1 MTLTPDTIK
10 APLGQETWPR
20 GATAPQRRLAD
31 WADRHIAIL
40 FNIPTVAILTLM
52 ILIPAVMVLWTSL
65 TDAHLY
71 RPEEARFIGAANYL
85 QALSEPRWHQAM
97 AQTLWFAGGAVI
109 GQFIIGFGVALLL
122 NMEFAGVRLW
132 RTLFMLPML
141 AMSTA
146 VSLVWMILYNSSFGP
161 LNYWLVSAGLPGVEW
176 LADEAWAMPSL
187 IIVHIWQ
194 WTPFMTL
201 LLLAGLQSL
210 PKDPF
215 EAAKMDGAGPIRSF
229 FSITLPLMRGHIVVA
244 LVLRSIIEIKEFDT
258 IMTMTE
264 GGPAGATETMN
275 MNIYLT
281 AFSYAQLGQAAAK
294 GVIFFAIILAVQLL
308 ILRKRKR
315 RWSY

>member
-1 MTLTPDTIK
+1 MAGNMQSVTSQSGRGIWPD
-10 APLGQETWPR
+10 AEVASR
-20 GATAPQRRLAD
+20 RRLPD
-31 WADRHIAIL
+31 WVDRHIAIL
-40 FNIPTVAILTLM
+40 FNIPTVAILVLM
-52 ILIPAVMVLWTSL
+52 VLIPALTVVWTSL

-71 RPEEARFIGAANYL
+71 RAGQAQFIGLANYAA
-85 QALSEPRWHQAM
+85 ALTEPRWHQAM
-97 AQTLWFAGGAVI
+97 IQTAWFAGGAVML
-109 GQFIIGFGVALLL
+109 QFVIGFGVALLL
-122 NMEFAGVRLW
+122 NMSFPGVRIW
-132 RTLFMLPML
+132 RTLFMMPML

-176 LADEAWAMPSL
+176 LADERWAIWSL
-187 IIVHIWQ
+187 IFVHVWQ

-210 PKDPF
+210 PKDPY
-215 EAAKMDGAGPIRSF
+215 EAARIDGAGPIRAF
-229 FSITLPLMRGHIVVA
+229 LLITLPLMRGHIVVA

-294 GVIFFAIILAVQLL
+294 GVIFFALILAVQLL
-308 ILRKRKR
+308 LLRRRKRA
-315 RWSY
+315 WSY